1 MTIFDYFFYVIAQG
15 FDKEERFRACTIFSV
30 WSFWFVWALLAS
42 AGLIADNR
50 VSALLHNPYGHIA
63 MYNGEQWISDFPQ
76 NDFWGGSAYRNQAE
90 YTFFRYNN

>member
-1 MTIFDYFFYVIAQG
+1 METR
-15 FDKEERFRACTIFSV
+15 DKLNSEDGYTPIRGDIVVLQPTANS
-30 WSFWFVWALLAS
+30 SS
-42 AGLIADNR
+42 
-50 VSALLHNPYGHIA
+50 HGHIA